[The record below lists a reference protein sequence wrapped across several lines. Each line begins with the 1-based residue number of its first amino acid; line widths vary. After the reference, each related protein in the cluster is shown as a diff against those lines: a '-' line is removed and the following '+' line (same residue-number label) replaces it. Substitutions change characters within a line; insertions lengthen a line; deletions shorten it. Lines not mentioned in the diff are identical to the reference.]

1 MRTMLLS
8 LRPDVFDNVRTGK
21 KIFEHRKVFPDEPI
35 KAYIY
40 VSRPRQELAGVMLL
54 NNRQKLSDWETRY
67 AYDESAQKRIRKY
80 MEHHRYVMEIQ
91 EFQDTTHISLSEIKQ
106 RFPDF
111 LIPQMYYYLDDTELL
126 SYLQKQM
133 KPIGKNIVN
142 DFTVVESTQI
152 CIN

>member
-67 AYDESAQKRIRKY
+67 AYDESAQK
-80 MEHHRYVMEIQ
+80 E
-91 EFQDTTHISLSEIKQ
+91 
-106 RFPDF
+106 
-111 LIPQMYYYLDDTELL
+111 
-126 SYLQKQM
+126 
-133 KPIGKNIVN
+133 
-142 DFTVVESTQI
+142 
-152 CIN
+152 

>member
-1 MRTMLLS
+1 
-8 LRPDVFDNVRTGK
+8 
-21 KIFEHRKVFPDEPI
+21 
-35 KAYIY
+35 
-40 VSRPRQELAGVMLL
+40 
-54 NNRQKLSDWETRY
+54 
-67 AYDESAQKRIRKY
+67 